1 MNRAQ
6 FEVLVSIEA
15 NELDNFSNEIID
27 QLFNN
32 NLIDKN
38 NKITKAGLLALE
50 PYRVKRAIFF
60 AAGFGSRLVPITYN
74 TPKPLIDVHG
84 KRMIDTL
91 LDAILKVGIEEIIIV
106 RGYLKDNFDIL
117 LKKYPMIKFIDNDAY
132 NEANNIS
139 SAIMVKDLFANA
151 LILESDL
158 ILSDQSIIRKYEY
171 STNYRAIEVDKTD
184 DWCFEMGGDIVKQ
197 VLIGG
202 ENVHQMIGISYWSE
216 VDGKNLAKHLEV
228 SYSSVGGK
236 DLFWDEVALKLF
248 KDDYLIN
255 IHEISSDAIIEI
267 DSYQELSEFDSKYKI
282 EY

>member
-228 SYSSVGGK
+228 AYSSVGGK